1 MRRDARFCRACAP
14 CNIVQER
21 EVKIPEPPW
30 GSGGGVRR
38 SGFPECSRFISELEL
53 ELEEEEGL
61 VWSSTAITWVA
72 FRDASFS
79 VTRSSTQLSGA
90 FLNRD
95 WMPSKRKS
103 GPTCAHNLEE
113 GQEAKIM
120 H

>member
-1 MRRDARFCRACAP
+1 MRRDARLCRACAP

-61 VWSSTAITWVA
+61 VWSSTAFTLVA

-79 VTRSSTQLSGA
+79 ATRSSTQLSGA

-95 WMPSKRKS
+95 WMPSKLKS
-103 GPTCAHNLEE
+103 GPTRAHNLEE
-113 GQEAKIM
+113 EQEAKIVQ
-120 H
+120 

>member
-1 MRRDARFCRACAP
+1 MRRDARFCCACAP
-14 CNIVQER
+14 CNIVQDR

-61 VWSSTAITWVA
+61 VWSSTAITLVA

-90 FLNRD
+90 F
-95 WMPSKRKS
+95 SK
-103 GPTCAHNLEE
+103 
-113 GQEAKIM
+113 
-120 H
+120 

>member
-1 MRRDARFCRACAP
+1 MFCRACAP
-14 CNIVQER
+14 CNIVQEG

-61 VWSSTAITWVA
+61 VWSSTAITLVA
-72 FRDASFS
+72 FRDASLS

-95 WMPSKRKS
+95 WMPSKLKS